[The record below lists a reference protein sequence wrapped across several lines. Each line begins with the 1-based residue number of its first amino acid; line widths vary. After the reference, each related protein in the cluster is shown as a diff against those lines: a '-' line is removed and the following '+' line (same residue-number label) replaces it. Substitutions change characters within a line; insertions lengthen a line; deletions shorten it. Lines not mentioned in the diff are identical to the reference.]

1 MSVERIMN
9 EFKISITDNLLER
22 KPKILELKKALLK
35 SEKEFDVDLEVLRLL
50 RFMIDRVSEGKKLSV
65 IEETELCSIT
75 DAAKILGVT
84 RPTVY
89 KMIERGDILSVDYDG
104 KNEVVP
110 ASIIAFMKRKEIAKK
125 EALKKARGIEDSL
138 LEATKNLAHQ
148 SDSEEDLEEID
159 F

>member
-1 MSVERIMN
+1 MSVEKIMN
-9 EFKISITDNLLER
+9 EFKISITDNLIER
-22 KPKILELKKALLK
+22 RPKILELKKALLK
-35 SEKEFDVDLEVLRLL
+35 SEREFDVDQEVLRLL

-89 KMIERGDILSVDYDG
+89 KMIERGDILSIDYDG

-110 ASIIAFMKRKEIAKK
+110 NSIIAFMKRKEAAKK
-125 EALKKARGIEDSL
+125 EALMKLRGIEDAL
-138 LEATKNLAHQ
+138 LDETKNLAHQ
-148 SDSEEDLEEID
+148 DDSEEDFEEID